1 VVLVVTSLA
10 ILAVA
15 ASTAPAG
22 NRTPLSELLVS
33 PGPPSPTSG
42 KTVAL
47 TARLENRQNSMFTD
61 IRFRLPIP
69 AGATFETTNCASYEL
84 VPVGSSI
91 EFDCSWGH
99 QLPAGQ
105 TATVTIALK
114 TPDSGSLMTAAGAWV
129 MKEGSQAKGRG
140 PDTFPTNA
148 VDVSLFAKND
158 PQNAA
163 DFATAVCTDPATPT
177 LATPPIGPGNPMST
191 SICAPNLPTI
201 PITGIAASINER
213 DRTQADPG
221 ITQVS
226 DICLPEPA
234 SDCGSASVPFQFSPM
249 ATFIFTI
256 DNKALPP
263 VCPASSE
270 VSTLTGDSTQ
280 SGGGGCTVPRITKV
294 FHNGVLVP
302 PTSTDPDI
310 VSITFNTTTKVTTV
324 VVESSTNGHWTGG

>member
-1 VVLVVTSLA
+1 MGTKGRAWLAGGVVLVVTSLA

-33 PGPPSPTSG
+33 PGPASPTSG

-47 TARLENRQNSMFTD
+47 TARLENRQSSMFTD
-61 IRFRLPIP
+61 ITFRLPIP
-69 AGATFETTNCASYEL
+69 AGATFETTDCASYEL

-114 TPDSGSLMTAAGAWV
+114 TPDSGSLVTAAGAWR
-129 MKEGSQAKGRG
+129 MKEGSQTKGGG
-140 PDTFPTNA
+140 PDTLPTNA
-148 VDVSLFAKND
+148 GEVSLLAKND
-158 PQNAA
+158 PLNAA

-177 LATPPIGPGNPMST
+177 LATLPIGPGNPMST
-191 SICAPNLPTI
+191 SVCAPNLPTV
-201 PITGIAASINER
+201 PITGIAASIEER
-213 DRTQADPG
+213 DRTNADPG

-226 DICLPEPA
+226 DICLPEPD

-249 ATFIFTI
+249 ATFVFTI
-256 DNKALPP
+256 DNKALP
-263 VCPASSE
+263 CPAGSR
-270 VSTLTGDSTQ
+270 
-280 SGGGGCTVPRITKV
+280 GGCAVPQITKI

-310 VSITFNTTTKVTTV
+310 VSITFNQATKVTTA